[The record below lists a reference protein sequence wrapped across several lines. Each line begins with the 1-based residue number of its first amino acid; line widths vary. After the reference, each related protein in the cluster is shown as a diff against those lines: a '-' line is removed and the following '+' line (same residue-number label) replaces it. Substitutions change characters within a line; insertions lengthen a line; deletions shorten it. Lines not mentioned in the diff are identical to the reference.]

1 MQHAAYFLI
10 QIGCYLV
17 HALMQSFFIA
27 LFKDTAL
34 FIFLI
39 PTGAQGVKILCV
51 CPSVIL
57 FKRTLEMS
65 SSSILKSS
73 VRVLGQARKQAG
85 KQASRKAGRI
95 TVSSE
100 CRQAVSTWLAVRCP
114 GWPSCSWLGHMTYPN
129 QSEAGTN
136 QATNQKPVM

>member
-85 KQASRKAGRI
+85 KQAGRKAGKQAGKQASRQVI
-95 TVSSE
+95 QVMTE
-100 CRQAVSTWLAVRCP
+100 CE
-114 GWPSCSWLGHMTYPN
+114 M
-129 QSEAGTN
+129 
-136 QATNQKPVM
+136 